1 MNVHVLE
8 IRDLAKR
15 YNIQPNVF
23 PLIERVLGM
32 PEFSTWS
39 GAARPEHHHYG
50 DGGLARHTY
59 EVIKLCMLNR
69 DALSK
74 MEMDKEE
81 LFLAALYHDVGKL
94 YDYEKFEGVW
104 QGTSHKRMIHHISR
118 SAITWSHVWR
128 DFEMTT
134 PGIPVNYHDPV
145 LHAILAHHG
154 SRQYGS
160 PVAPKSQVAWMLH
173 LCDSVSARMDDW
185 NKMDVVDKDKG
196 KV

>member
-1 MNVHVLE
+1 
-8 IRDLAKR
+8 
-15 YNIQPNVF
+15 
-23 PLIERVLGM
+23 
-32 PEFSTWS
+32 
-39 GAARPEHHHYG
+39 
-50 DGGLARHTY
+50 
-59 EVIKLCMLNR
+59 
-69 DALSK
+69 
-74 MEMDKEE
+74 
-81 LFLAALYHDVGKL
+81 
-94 YDYEKFEGVW
+94 
-104 QGTSHKRMIHHISR
+104 MIHHISR

-185 NKMDVVDKDKG
+185 NKMDVVDKD
-196 KV
+196 